1 MTGSKRSRRSG
12 PGVAGGVLA
21 CVLALSGLS
30 GANAEE
36 GEGGVVHERPP
47 RVERWRNATP
57 AERRAMRAEFRQRW
71 EDASPRERRRAG
83 RRLRA
88 LERALPEFSP
98 IERLALVRAVAAL
111 PEEER
116 KALRKRLRGIDALEP
131 PARRAFVDE
140 LRERIRGQEAEIER
154 FRRNRDRWEGMS
166 EAERRE
172 AREQM
177 KKLRAMSVEERRAL
191 LRKME
196 AAKGR

>member
-1 MTGSKRSRRSG
+1 
-12 PGVAGGVLA
+12 
-21 CVLALSGLS
+21 
-30 GANAEE
+30 
-36 GEGGVVHERPP
+36 
-47 RVERWRNATP
+47 
-57 AERRAMRAEFRQRW
+57 MRTEFRQRW

-88 LERALPEFSP
+88 LERALPELAP
-98 IERLALVRAVAAL
+98 VERLALVRAVAAL

-116 KALRKRLRGIDALEP
+116 KAIRERIRGIDALEP
-131 PARRAFVDE
+131 SAREAFVE
-140 LRERIRGQEAEIER
+140 ALRERIRGQEAEIER

-172 AREQM
+172 ARKQM

-196 AAKGR
+196 AAKGP